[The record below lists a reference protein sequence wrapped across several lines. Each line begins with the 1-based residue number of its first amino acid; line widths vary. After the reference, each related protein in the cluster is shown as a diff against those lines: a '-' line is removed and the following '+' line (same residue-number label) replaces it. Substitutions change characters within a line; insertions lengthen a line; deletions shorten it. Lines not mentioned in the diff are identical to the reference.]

1 MASPRPRQSSFK
13 KRQPVNRQISASKVR
28 LISESGEQLGIVAIE
43 EAMKKASAAS
53 LDLVQLA
60 SDSDHPVCKLMDY
73 GKHLFDKKKQKSASR
88 KKQKRTQV
96 KEIKFRPGT
105 EENDYKIKLKS
116 IMRFIQDG
124 DKAKITMRFRGREM
138 AHQNLGFGGGELLKR
153 IETDLTD
160 QAVVEQEPQSEG
172 RQLVM
177 VMSPAKKKN

>member
-1 MASPRPRQSSFK
+1 
-13 KRQPVNRQISASKVR
+13 
-28 LISESGEQLGIVAIE
+28 
-43 EAMKKASAAS
+43 MKKASAAS

-60 SDSDHPVCKLMDY
+60 NDSEHPVCKLMDY
-73 GKHLFDKKKQKSASR
+73 GKHLFDKKKQKSASK
-88 KKQKRTQV
+88 KKQKRTQI

-105 EENDYKIKLKS
+105 EENDYQIKLKS
-116 IMRFIQDG
+116 ITRFIQDG

-138 AHQNLGFGGGELLKR
+138 MHQDLGLELLKR
-153 IETDLTD
+153 IENDLSD

>member
-1 MASPRPRQSSFK
+1 
-13 KRQPVNRQISASKVR
+13 
-28 LISESGEQLGIVAIE
+28 
-43 EAMKKASAAS
+43 MKKASAAS

-60 SDSDHPVCKLMDY
+60 NDSEHPVCKLMDY
-73 GKHLFDKKKQKSASR
+73 GKHLFDKKKQKSASK
-88 KKQKRTQV
+88 KKQKRTQI

-105 EENDYKIKLKS
+105 EENDYQIKLKS
-116 IMRFIQDG
+116 ITRFIQDG

-138 AHQNLGFGGGELLKR
+138 MHQDLGLELLKR
-153 IETDLTD
+153 IELDLSD

>member
-1 MASPRPRQSSFK
+1 M
-13 KRQPVNRQISASKVR
+13 
-28 LISESGEQLGIVAIE
+28 GIVAIE
-43 EAMKKASAAS
+43 EAMKKATAAS

-60 SDSDHPVCKLMDY
+60 NDTEHPVCKLMDY
-73 GKHLFDKKKQKSASR
+73 GKHLFDKKKQKSASK
-88 KKQKRTQV
+88 KKQKRTQI

-105 EENDYKIKLKS
+105 EENDYQIKLKS
-116 IMRFIQDG
+116 ITRFIQDG

-138 AHQNLGFGGGELLKR
+138 MHQDLGLELLKR
-153 IETDLTD
+153 IETDLSD

>member
-1 MASPRPRQSSFK
+1 
-13 KRQPVNRQISASKVR
+13 
-28 LISESGEQLGIVAIE
+28 LGIVAIE

-60 SDSDHPVCKLMDY
+60 NDSDHPVCKLMDY
-73 GKHLFDKKKQKSASR
+73 GKHLFDKKKQKSASK
-88 KKQKRTQV
+88 KKQKRTQL

-105 EENDYKIKLKS
+105 EENDYQIKLKS

-138 AHQNLGFGGGELLKR
+138 AHQNLGFELLKR
-153 IETDLTD
+153 IETDLSD

>member
-1 MASPRPRQSSFK
+1 M
-13 KRQPVNRQISASKVR
+13 
-28 LISESGEQLGIVAIE
+28 GIVAIE
-43 EAMKKASAAS
+43 EAMKKATDAS

-60 SDSDHPVCKLMDY
+60 NDSEHPVCKLMDY
-73 GKHLFDKKKQKSASR
+73 GKHLFDKKKQKSASK
-88 KKQKRTQV
+88 KKQKRTQI

-105 EENDYKIKLKS
+105 EENDYQIKLKS
-116 IMRFIQDG
+116 ITRFIQDG

-138 AHQNLGFGGGELLKR
+138 MHQDLGLELLKR
-153 IETDLTD
+153 IETDLSD

>member
-1 MASPRPRQSSFK
+1 M
-13 KRQPVNRQISASKVR
+13 R

-60 SDSDHPVCKLMDY
+60 NDSEHPVCKLMDY
-73 GKHLFDKKKQKSASR
+73 GKHLFDKKKQKSASK
-88 KKQKRTQV
+88 KKQKRTQI

-105 EENDYKIKLKS
+105 EENDYQIKLKS
-116 IMRFIQDG
+116 IIRFIQDG

-138 AHQNLGFGGGELLKR
+138 MHQDLGLELLKR
-153 IETDLTD
+153 IENDLSD
-160 QAVVEQEPQSEG
+160 QAVVEQEPLSEG

-177 VMSPAKKKN
+177 VMSPTKKKN

>member
-1 MASPRPRQSSFK
+1 
-13 KRQPVNRQISASKVR
+13 
-28 LISESGEQLGIVAIE
+28 LGIVAIE

-60 SDSDHPVCKLMDY
+60 NDSDHPVCKLMDY
-73 GKHLFDKKKQKSASR
+73 GKHLFDKKKQKSASK
-88 KKQKRTQV
+88 KKQKRTQL

-105 EENDYKIKLKS
+105 EENDYQIKLKS

-138 AHQNLGFGGGELLKR
+138 AHQNLGFELLKR
-153 IETDLTD
+153 IETDLFD

>member
-1 MASPRPRQSSFK
+1 
-13 KRQPVNRQISASKVR
+13 
-28 LISESGEQLGIVAIE
+28 
-43 EAMKKASAAS
+43 MKKATAAS

-60 SDSDHPVCKLMDY
+60 NDSEHPVCKLMDY
-73 GKHLFDKKKQKSASR
+73 GKHLFDKKKQKSASK
-88 KKQKRTQV
+88 KKQKRTQI

-105 EENDYKIKLKS
+105 EENDYQIKLKS
-116 IMRFIQDG
+116 ITRFIQDG

-138 AHQNLGFGGGELLKR
+138 MHQDLGLELLKR
-153 IETDLTD
+153 IETDLSD

>member
-1 MASPRPRQSSFK
+1 
-13 KRQPVNRQISASKVR
+13 
-28 LISESGEQLGIVAIE
+28 
-43 EAMKKASAAS
+43 MKKASVAS

-60 SDSDHPVCKLMDY
+60 NDSDYPVCKLMDY

-138 AHQNLGFGGGELLKR
+138 AHQNLGFELLKR
-153 IETDLTD
+153 IESDLSD

>member
-1 MASPRPRQSSFK
+1 
-13 KRQPVNRQISASKVR
+13 
-28 LISESGEQLGIVAIE
+28 
-43 EAMKKASAAS
+43 MKKASAAS

-60 SDSDHPVCKLMDY
+60 NDSDHPVCKLMDY
-73 GKHLFDKKKQKSASR
+73 GKHLFDKKKQKSASK

-138 AHQNLGFGGGELLKR
+138 AHQNLGLELLKR
-153 IETDLTD
+153 IETDLSNK
-160 QAVVEQEPQSEG
+160 AVVEQEPQSEG